1 MKKRKFMNLCSGMI
15 FMAIC
20 SCSGS
25 RSQSAITLKDCDVIA
40 ERVMV
45 GQNDVV
51 VCDWAKAVQT
61 LEFPLSEL
69 LEDFKLIKLDNSSQE
84 CKVSVTNT
92 FAVSAN
98 YISSCGPD
106 GPARI
111 FDKEGKF
118 VRQIGNVGEGE
129 EEYTPYASRVY
140 IDERQQKVYITGIY
154 TPKQI
159 LMEYSL
165 TDGSFLKKI
174 PLPTRTMLESI
185 YVDDNQTIHFV
196 HDPIRDFTE
205 YLAWSQNEN
214 GEILSSIPAKTYW
227 SEDYYQPE
235 QGNWELSMTSLY
247 PCGGAMTVFFDRYF
261 TVPDSLYHYQ
271 PGQERLLPCFTVR
284 FPNPESIPWH
294 NYEEYTH
301 YYMMTVYTGAAGSAL
316 PTKRMIV
323 DKQTLKG
330 ANIDL
335 VVDELGG
342 LSLKGAIYHLCNGY
356 FYYNLSPDN
365 LKERIKKTLQKPELE
380 EKQREKLN
388 RILEG
393 IAPNDNNYLMLGKL
407 K

>member
-1 MKKRKFMNLCSGMI
+1 MKKRMYVNLCSGMI

-25 RSQSAITLKDCDVIA
+25 RSQSAMTLKDCDVIV
-40 ERVMV
+40 ERIMV

-69 LEDFKLIKLDNSSQE
+69 VEDFKLIKLDNSSQE
-84 CKVSVTNT
+84 YKVSVTNR
-92 FAVSAN
+92 FAVSAS
-98 YISSCGPD
+98 YIISCGPD

-140 IDERQQKVYITGIY
+140 IDERHQKVYITGIY

-214 GEILSSIPAKTYW
+214 GEILSSVPAKTYW

-235 QGNWELSMTSLY
+235 QGNWELSMTSLSFL
-247 PCGGAMTVFFDRYF
+247 PHCPGG
-261 TVPDSLYHYQ
+261 
-271 PGQERLLPCFTVR
+271 G
-284 FPNPESIPWH
+284 
-294 NYEEYTH
+294 
-301 YYMMTVYTGAAGSAL
+301 
-316 PTKRMIV
+316 
-323 DKQTLKG
+323 
-330 ANIDL
+330 
-335 VVDELGG
+335 
-342 LSLKGAIYHLCNGY
+342 
-356 FYYNLSPDN
+356 
-365 LKERIKKTLQKPELE
+365 
-380 EKQREKLN
+380 
-388 RILEG
+388 
-393 IAPNDNNYLMLGKL
+393 
-407 K
+407 